1 MLGTLRAEVLHTARS
16 LRDLGLVSLAGG
28 TVCARDRETGLV
40 AITPSGVD
48 YFEITSP
55 DGICVVDL
63 DMRLVD
69 GRYKQSIATDMFTRI
84 LKARPDVGAV
94 IHTHSPFATAFSCC
108 DEPLPVL
115 TTTHAN
121 IAGGPVPV
129 VVPLHPG
136 AHTGDYLDNIVTTM
150 GTGYAVNLSHHGPV
164 VAGRDLEHCLAVAIT
179 VEDTARIAA
188 IARRL
193 GGATPLDAAQ
203 TRIAFEYYN
212 TKYGQR

>member
-1 MLGTLRAEVLHTARS
+1 MLRTARS

-28 TVCARDRETGLV
+28 TVCARDRDTGLV

-48 YFEITSP
+48 YFEIDSP

-69 GRYKQSIATDMFTRI
+69 GRYRPSIATDMFTRI
-84 LKARPDVGAV
+84 LRARPDVGAV
-94 IHTHSPFATAFSCC
+94 IHTHSPFATAFSCA
-108 DEPLPVL
+108 EEAVPVM
-115 TTTHAN
+115 TTTQAN
-121 IAGGPVPV
+121 IVGGPVPV

-136 AHTGDYLDNIVTTM
+136 AHTGEYLDNIVRTL

-164 VAGRDLEHCLAVAIT
+164 VAGRDLDHCRAVAIT
-179 VEDTARIAA
+179 IEDTARIAA
-188 IARRL
+188 IARGL

-203 TRIAFEYYN
+203 AWTAFEYYH
-212 TKYGQR
+212 TKYGQQ